1 VRIFCD
7 TSVLVRAFL
16 KNHPDNERAA
26 EVVRRV
32 KTGEDIGFV
41 AAHSLAETYAVL
53 TGMPAKP
60 RITPTAAYSLISED
74 VVRYFKLIMLTPS
87 DYLRVLQQL
96 QTRDLTGGI
105 IYDALIQECARM
117 SAPER
122 FYTFNPGDFRRLA
135 PEWSEIIREP

>member
-16 KNHPDNERAA
+16 KNHPDNEGAA
-26 EVVRRV
+26 EVLRRV
-32 KTGEDIGFV
+32 KTGEDVGFV

-60 RITPTAAYSLISED
+60 RITSSAAYRLIAED
-74 VVRYFKLIMLTPS
+74 VVRYFKLIMLTPA
-87 DYLRVLQQL
+87 DYLRVQQQL
-96 QTRDLTGGI
+96 QDRDLTGGI
-105 IYDALIQECARM
+105 IYDALIQESARM

-122 FYTFNPGDFRRLA
+122 FYTFNPKDFQRLA
-135 PEWSEIIREP
+135 PEWNNIIHEP